1 MPRQRTPAPGSGPP
15 PLRPPTLPAMARVLS
30 LSASARADL
39 TLDAAQRDVGEQPDL
54 ADPAQAARL
63 HRWLNQWGCRIGYP
77 GPGQPDVFG
86 DSVAGWWPASQ
97 DLLPRPDQRLARLT
111 DAELEAASRAYAGV
125 YLRPAS
131 VSMAGRTRAFGP
143 TAAAKLLYFIR
154 PLAIT
159 PWDNAISLRT
169 GAGRD
174 DAAFL
179 RHLTACRGWAQDL
192 EAEARGLGVA
202 PGQIGAYLGRP
213 TSSVARLIDEWL
225 YTTITAGHRAGVSS

>member
-1 MPRQRTPAPGSGPP
+1 MPPKRAAAPEAGPP
-15 PLRPPTLPAMARVLS
+15 PRPPTLTAMAHVLS
-30 LSASARADL
+30 LSASAGADQ
-39 TLDAAQRDVGEQPDL
+39 TLDAAQRDLGDQPDL

-77 GPGQPDVFG
+77 GPGQPDVFVN
-86 DSVAGWWPASQ
+86 SLAAWWPTSK
-97 DLLPRPDQRLARLT
+97 DLLPHPRQRLAQLT
-111 DAELEAASRAYAGV
+111 DAQLDSARQAYAGV
-125 YLRPAS
+125 YLCPAA
-131 VSMAGRTRAFGP
+131 VSTAGRARAFGP

-169 GAGRD
+169 GGGRD

-192 EAEARGLGVA
+192 EAEARGLGLA
-202 PGQIGAYLGRP
+202 PDEIGAYLGRP
-213 TSSVARLIDEWL
+213 ASSVARLIDEWL
-225 YTTITAGHRAGVSS
+225 YTTITAGLRADASS